1 MKKPIIKN
9 ILSYFSEILLESTFS
24 EYNEILEVYL
34 SKGRYQLCSAGA
46 IYSFE
51 DKYINFYETFRA
63 LNWKKLEIEKVLLM
77 GLGLASIPQMLEK
90 KFRKNFEYHAVE
102 IDSEI
107 IYLAD
112 KYILSDLK
120 SPISI
125 YEMDAEIFVEI
136 SEEKFDMIIID
147 IFDNNTVPEKF
158 ESPDFLEQTI
168 DLLSEGGILL
178 YNRLNQDN
186 KTYNETKLYF
196 DEVFSKIFP
205 SSKKLF
211 IKNNIILS
219 NRSDIFV
226 E

>member
-1 MKKPIIKN
+1 MKKPLLKN
-9 ILSYFSEILLESTFS
+9 ILSYFSDVLLESTFS
-24 EYNEILEVYL
+24 EYNETLDVYL

-51 DKYINFYETFRA
+51 DKYVNFYESFRV
-63 LNWKKLEIEKVLLM
+63 LDWNKLEIEKVLLM

-90 KFRKNFEYHAVE
+90 RFKKNFEYHAVE
-102 IDSEI
+102 IDNEV
-107 IYLAD
+107 IYLAQ

-120 SPISI
+120 SHVSI

-158 ESPDFLEQTI
+158 ETTDFLEKTI
-168 DLLSEGGILL
+168 EMLSENGILL
-178 YNRLNQDN
+178 FNRLNQDN
-186 KTYNETKLYF
+186 KTYADTKKYY
-196 DEVFSKIFP
+196 DEVFSKLFP
-205 SSKKLF
+205 GSKKLF

-219 NRSDIFV
+219 NRNDIFV